1 MGNAMYAV
9 LAGAGFNLMKLLR
22 ALALFS
28 PRVFAL
34 LNALQ
39 METRKLEAQFDGRP
53 AQLVVLFAA

>member
-1 MGNAMYAV
+1 MGNAIYAV

-28 PRVFAL
+28 PRIFAL

-39 METRKLEAQFDGRP
+39 MEIQKIAALLIGNRSRNAALLP
-53 AQLVVLFAA
+53 A